1 MKSRLVS
8 TIREVRLGHEAE
20 QVRLKLI
27 RSNRLCRTDICCN
40 PEQAFVAYSV
50 LCFGPS
56 FEHPYFCDHLLRR
69 IHSQTGHFRQSDH
82 GVLMRLH
89 GLRDQTI
96 ELCDLPII
104 SCSRSSCSASICR
117 CIGCGLPV
125 NASTSCSS
133 LHFSRSSP
141 KSANCFGSV

>member
-1 MKSRLVS
+1 MRSRLPKLLHPLCGLPMTSHV
-8 TIREVRLGHEAE
+8 IRACRAAGVARIIVVVGHEAE

-82 GVLMRLH
+82 GVL
-89 GLRDQTI
+89 
-96 ELCDLPII
+96 
-104 SCSRSSCSASICR
+104 SR
-117 CIGCGLPV
+117 
-125 NASTSCSS
+125 
-133 LHFSRSSP
+133 
-141 KSANCFGSV
+141 